1 VSPVSGYPSL
11 EGRTALVTGGSSGIG
26 RATAAALA
34 AAGAWVGMVARRADR
49 LADAAAEAGGHALAA
64 DISRADGVARLQ
76 GELEERLDGAPL
88 DIVVNAAGA
97 FSLAPIAETD
107 PGRFRGADRR
117 QPHGVLPRDPRLP
130 AWDAGAWARL
140 PGERRLDRGAHALP
154 GNGAY
159 GASKFGLRGLHDVL
173 LQEIAGTGV
182 RATLVEPAATD
193 TPLWDPLD
201 PDGRADLPSRAAMLR
216 AEDVADAVLWS
227 VTRPSHVQIPHLAV
241 HPAG

>member
-1 VSPVSGYPSL
+1 VSPQPGYPSL
-11 EGRTALVTGGSSGIG
+11 EGRTALVTGASSGIG
-26 RATAAALA
+26 RATSAMLVS
-34 AAGAWVGMVARRADR
+34 AGAWVGMIARRPEM
-49 LADAAAEAGGHALAA
+49 LAEAALEAGGHAISA
-64 DISRADGVARLQ
+64 DISQPTGVHHLT
-76 GELEERLDGAPL
+76 EYVSDHLDGASV
-88 DIVVNAAGA
+88 DIVINAAGA

-107 PGRFRGADRR
+107 PAEFEAQIAANLTGSFLVMRAFLPPMLAAGRGFIVNIGSI
-117 QPHGVLPRDPRLP
+117 
-130 AWDAGAWARL
+130 AGRT
-140 PGERRLDRGAHALP
+140 ALP

-201 PDGRADLPSRAAMLR
+201 PDSRPDLPSRSSMLR
-216 AEDVADAVLWS
+216 PEDVADAVLWS
-227 VTRPSHVQIPHLAV
+227 VTRPQHVQIPHLAV

>member
-76 GELEERLDGAPL
+76 AELEERLDGAPL

-97 FSLAPIAETD
+97 FSLAPIAETAPAD
-107 PGRFRGADRR
+107 FEAQIAANLTGSFRVIRAF
-117 QPHGVLPRDPRLP
+117 
-130 AWDAGAWARL
+130 L
-140 PGERRLDRGAHALP
+140 PGMLACGHGFLVNVGSIAGRNALP

-227 VTRPSHVQIPHLAV
+227 VTRPAHVQIPHLAV